1 MPRGI
6 PKNRTVSA
14 TAIAGQPTRT
24 IRKRRWTRRATAAI
38 QQPQTLKARMIE
50 QLTADQLT
58 IAQAKSFAKSLGQEL
73 TIKMTDRSGAE
84 YAPERA
90 LGAGRN

>member
-1 MPRGI
+1 
-6 PKNRTVSA
+6 
-14 TAIAGQPTRT
+14 
-24 IRKRRWTRRATAAI
+24 
-38 QQPQTLKARMIE
+38 MIE